1 MEAEL
6 GNKSDN
12 VIQLKKDTNLLRLN
26 IRDDKGNDT
35 GNYLEFNLARI
46 DLFEIYQKLIDKDKL
61 NRENLNR
68 KLLIIDKKQDH
79 QGKKLLTYKQEEQ
92 LKAYREFFND
102 EIEVYNMF
110 LGENGVQKLLNG
122 RDMTWFTLNEIDEI
136 INNVILPKL
145 EINAKD
151 IKKEIMSKYSNNNS
165 QKADDVIE

>member
-6 GNKSDN
+6 DNKSDN

-79 QGKKLLTYKQEEQ
+79 QGKKFLTYKQEEQ
-92 LKAYREFFND
+92 YKAYKDFLND

-122 RDMTWFTLNEIDEI
+122 RDMTWFTLNEIDDI
-136 INNVILPKL
+136 INQVILPKL